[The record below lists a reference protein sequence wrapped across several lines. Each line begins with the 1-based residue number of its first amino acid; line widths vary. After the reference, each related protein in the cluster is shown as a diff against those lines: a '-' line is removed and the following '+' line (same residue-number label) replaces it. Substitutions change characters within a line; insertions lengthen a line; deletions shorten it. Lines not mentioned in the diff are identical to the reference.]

1 MSVDLLVPL
10 EVRRDGQLHLQSGP
24 AHTHTQHSTPTKHI
38 HPNLLYYVP
47 GDRLYMHGQL
57 QLGQLVDVFVD
68 GLAHLWHADQLSD
81 LAVAQVVEPLPGEVL
96 LLDPAD
102 NVLGELLELSQ
113 TATCSAVV
121 GGSVCVCVFVCLFEV
136 VRQ

>member
-24 AHTHTQHSTPTKHI
+24 AHTHTHSTVPQLNTSTLI
-38 HPNLLYYVP
+38 CCTMYVP

-113 TATCSAVV
+113 RSH
-121 GGSVCVCVFVCLFEV
+121 
-136 VRQ
+136 